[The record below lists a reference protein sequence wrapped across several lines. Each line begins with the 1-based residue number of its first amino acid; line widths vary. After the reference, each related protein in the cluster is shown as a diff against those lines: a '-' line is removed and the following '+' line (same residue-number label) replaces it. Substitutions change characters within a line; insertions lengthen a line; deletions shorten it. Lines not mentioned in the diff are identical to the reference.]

1 VLDIRGLV
9 AWPRRLFVSAMLR
22 LGRVSSEIE
31 RRLTKRLSDRSD
43 RSVIGRSGLFDIEW
57 YLAQNPDV
65 AAAGINPLVQYLHR
79 GASEGR
85 DPNPLFDTD
94 WYLAQ
99 NPDVAAAGINPL
111 LHYLRHGAAE
121 GRDPNPLF
129 DTDWYLAQNPDVAA
143 AGINPLA
150 HYLQSRMVRAAT
162 EFPEGL
168 SFFRFAR
175 RHRLGYVI
183 KTGEHPDGASSH
195 VAGLRAIR
203 SEELQPTCRR
213 GAEPLDNRRVDIIVP
228 ASRGFDRRHGD
239 RIRIM
244 VLLNHAFIDLIDLPR
259 RALGVLFTKGPRA
272 FLRKTLEALRERL
285 ASLKLGVRAM
295 PELPGDLS
303 LFRLGRWHRLEYVAK
318 TDERLAES
326 SSPSTVRPIQ
336 LKELLPSYRRGA
348 KAPDDRRVDVI
359 VPIYRGF
366 DETRRCVESVLAG
379 RPSNCAFGRLV
390 LIDDCGPEPEL
401 RRYLSDVARQDAVVL
416 LNNPANLGFVASVN
430 RGMAYAGSNDVILLN
445 SDTEVSGNWVDR
457 LVIQAHADSRIGTV
471 TPLSNN
477 ATICSYPDLGGQSTL
492 PPGTT
497 ARDMDSACAEANA
510 LRAVQIPTGVG
521 SCMYIKR
528 ACLDDVGAF
537 DEGTFAKGYGEETDF
552 CQRASLRGWVHLLAG
567 DVFVFHLGETSFG
580 DSSEEG
586 KAKALAIM
594 RERYPAYEQS
604 VARWIGLDPALSL
617 RLAATAALWRLSKR
631 PVVLHVLHSWGGGT
645 EKHVAELAARLVP
658 SALQLVLVAKRS
670 AQHVRFLLLISE
682 PPDWRAVEFASATMC
697 DVAPFLSS
705 FGLTQVHVH
714 HFVDVFD
721 QIVPFLRQLAL
732 PYDLSIHDYTV
743 ICPRINLVKDDAI
756 YCGEPD
762 EKGCL
767 RCLLKG
773 RGLGDD
779 ILWWRHLGISMIR
792 GADRVLC
799 PSIDAAKRIRKYV
812 PDSRIIIVPH
822 EDELYRPKRAVRLS
836 PLRPGDPLRVAV
848 LGTLSELKG
857 GSFLLDC
864 VEAASESGT
873 PIAWY
878 VVGEFSSSLKARAK
892 QLKRFISVT
901 GRYRV
906 DDVPRLI
913 DDVGPHVLLF
923 VQRWPETYS
932 FTLSEAFQAGYP
944 ILAPDIGAFSERVS
958 GLLNCGLYSLET
970 TPHELVA
977 KLASIHRHYL
987 ELGRPFDD
995 EGGHWTAPT
1004 GIGIETRFYLDQYP
1018 RRSRG
1023 DVVHPRNEELSG
1035 V

>member
-1 VLDIRGLV
+1 MVTV
-9 AWPRRLFVSAMLR
+9 
-22 LGRVSSEIE
+22 
-31 RRLTKRLSDRSD
+31 
-43 RSVIGRSGLFDIEW
+43 SGLF
-57 YLAQNPDV
+57 
-65 AAAGINPLVQYLHR
+65 
-79 GASEGR
+79 
-85 DPNPLFDTD
+85 
-94 WYLAQ
+94 
-99 NPDVAAAGINPL
+99 
-111 LHYLRHGAAE
+111 
-121 GRDPNPLF
+121 
-129 DTDWYLAQNPDVAA
+129 
-143 AGINPLA
+143 
-150 HYLQSRMVRAAT
+150 
-162 EFPEGL
+162 
-168 SFFRFAR
+168 
-175 RHRLGYVI
+175 
-183 KTGEHPDGASSH
+183 
-195 VAGLRAIR
+195 
-203 SEELQPTCRR
+203 
-213 GAEPLDNRRVDIIVP
+213 
-228 ASRGFDRRHGD
+228 
-239 RIRIM
+239 
-244 VLLNHAFIDLIDLPR
+244 LLNHDLIDLPR

-272 FLRKTLEALRERL
+272 FLRRT
-285 ASLKLGVRAM
+285 
-295 PELPGDLS
+295 
-303 LFRLGRWHRLEYVAK
+303 LEYVAK

-336 LKELLPSYRRGA
+336 LKELLPSCRRGA

-366 DETRRCVESVLAG
+366 DETRRCIESVLAS
-379 RPSNCAFGRLV
+379 RPSNCAFERLV

-401 RRYLSDVARQDAVVL
+401 RGYLSDVARQDAVVL
-416 LNNPANLGFVASVN
+416 LKNPANLGFVASVN

-457 LVIQAHADSRIGTV
+457 LVIQAHADPRIGTV

-528 ACLDDVGAF
+528 ACFDDVGAF
-537 DEGTFAKGYGEETDF
+537 DEDTFAKGYGEETDF
-552 CQRASLRGWVHLLAG
+552 CQRASHRGWVHLLAG

-580 DSSEEG
+580 ASSEER

-604 VARWIGLDPALSL
+604 VARWVGLDPALSL
-617 RLAATAALWRLSKR
+617 RLAATAALWRLRKR

-670 AQHVRFLLLISE
+670 AQHVGFLLLISE

-732 PYDLSIHDYTV
+732 PYDLSIHDYTA
-743 ICPRINLVKDDAI
+743 ICPRINLLKDDAI

-779 ILWWRHLGISMIR
+779 ILWWRDLGISMIR

-812 PDSRIIIVPH
+812 PDSRIIVVPH
-822 EDELYRPKRAVRLS
+822 EDELYRPKRVVRLS
-836 PLRPGDPLRVAV
+836 PLRPADPLRVAV
-848 LGTLSELKG
+848 LGTLSKQKG

-864 VEAASESGT
+864 VEAANESGT
-873 PIAWY
+873 PIVWY
-878 VVGEFSSSLKARAK
+878 AVGEFSSSSLKARAK
-892 QLKRFISVT
+892 QLRFLSVT

-932 FTLSEAFQAGYP
+932 FTLSEAFQTGYP

-970 TPHELVA
+970 TPHDLVA

-1004 GIGIETRFYLDQYP
+1004 GIAIETHFYRDRYP

-1023 DVVHPRNEELSG
+1023 DGCSSS
-1035 V
+1035 

>member
-1 VLDIRGLV
+1 
-9 AWPRRLFVSAMLR
+9 
-22 LGRVSSEIE
+22 
-31 RRLTKRLSDRSD
+31 
-43 RSVIGRSGLFDIEW
+43 VIGRSGLFDTDW

-65 AAAGINPLVQYLHR
+65 AAAGINPLVHYLRH
-79 GASEGR
+79 GAAEGR
-85 DPNPLFDTD
+85 GPNPLFDTDWYLAQNSDVAAAGINPLVHYLRHGAAGRLDPNPLFDTD

-99 NPDVAAAGINPL
+99 NPDVAAAGVNPL
-111 LHYLRHGAAE
+111 AHYLRHAAAE

-143 AGINPLA
+143 AGINPLV
-150 HYLQSRMVRAAT
+150 HYLRHGAEEGHDPNPSFDTDWYLAQNPDVAAAGINPLVHYLRHGAAEGRDAIHAAA

-168 SFFRFAR
+168 SFFRIAR

-183 KTGEHPDGASSH
+183 KTGEHPDAASSH
-195 VAGLRAIR
+195 IAGLRPIQA
-203 SEELQPTCRR
+203 EDLQPSC
-213 GAEPLDNRRVDIIVP
+213 
-228 ASRGFDRRHGD
+228 
-239 RIRIM
+239 
-244 VLLNHAFIDLIDLPR
+244 
-259 RALGVLFTKGPRA
+259 
-272 FLRKTLEALRERL
+272 
-285 ASLKLGVRAM
+285 
-295 PELPGDLS
+295 
-303 LFRLGRWHRLEYVAK
+303 
-318 TDERLAES
+318 
-326 SSPSTVRPIQ
+326 
-336 LKELLPSYRRGA
+336 RRGA
-348 KAPDDRRVDVI
+348 KAPDDRRIDVI
-359 VPIYRGF
+359 VPIYRGL
-366 DETRRCVESVLAG
+366 DETHRCIESVLAG
-379 RPSNCAFGRLV
+379 RLSNCAFGRLI

-477 ATICSYPDLGGQSTL
+477 ATICSYPDLGGRSTL
-492 PPGTT
+492 PAGTT

-552 CQRASLRGWVHLLAG
+552 CQRASHRGWIHLLAG

-580 DSSEEG
+580 ASSEER

-604 VARWIGLDPALSL
+604 VARWVGLDPALSL

-645 EKHVAELAARLVP
+645 EKYVAELAARLVP
-658 SALQLVLVAKRS
+658 SALQLVLVAKRR
-670 AQHVRFLLLISE
+670 AQHVGFLLLISE
-682 PPDWRAVEFASATMC
+682 PPDWRAVQFATATMS
-697 DVAPFLSS
+697 DVAAFLSS

-714 HFVDVFD
+714 HFLDVFE

-732 PYDLSIHDYTV
+732 PYDLSIHDYTT
-743 ICPRINLVKDDAI
+743 ICPRIHLVTDDAI

-767 RCLLKG
+767 RCLLKS

-799 PSIDAAKRIRKYV
+799 PSIEAAKRIRKYV
-812 PDSRIIIVPH
+812 PDSRIIVVPH
-822 EDELYRPKRAVRLS
+822 EDELYRPERAVRLS

-848 LGTLSELKG
+848 LGTLSEHKG

-864 VEAASESGT
+864 VKAANENGT

-878 VVGEFSSSLKARAK
+878 VVGEFSSSSLKARAK
-892 QLKRFISVT
+892 QLKKSLSVT

-906 DDVPRLI
+906 DDIPRLI

-932 FTLSEAFQAGYP
+932 FTLSEAFRTGYP
-944 ILAPDIGAFSERVS
+944 ILAPAIGAFSERVS
-958 GLLNCGLYSLET
+958 GLSGCGLYSLET

-977 KLASIHRHYL
+977 KLASIHRNYL
-987 ELGRPFDD
+987 MLGGPFDD
-995 EGGHWTAPT
+995 EGGHWTAP
-1004 GIGIETRFYLDQYP
+1004 IGIAIETHFYRDQYL

-1023 DVVHPRNEELSG
+1023 DGCSAS
-1035 V
+1035 

>member
-1 VLDIRGLV
+1 
-9 AWPRRLFVSAMLR
+9 
-22 LGRVSSEIE
+22 
-31 RRLTKRLSDRSD
+31 
-43 RSVIGRSGLFDIEW
+43 VIGRSGLFDTDW
-57 YLAQNPDV
+57 YLAQNPDVASAGINPLVHYLRHGAAEGRGPNPLFDTDWYLAQNSDV
-65 AAAGINPLVQYLHR
+65 AAAGINPLVHYLRH
-79 GASEGR
+79 GAAGR
-85 DPNPLFDTD
+85 LDPNPLFDTD

-111 LHYLRHGAAE
+111 AHYLRHAAAE

-143 AGINPLA
+143 AGINPLV
-150 HYLQSRMVRAAT
+150 HYLRHGAEEGHDPNPSFDTDWYLAQNPDVAAAGINPLVHYLRHGAAEGRDAIHAAA

-168 SFFRFAR
+168 SFFRIAR

-183 KTGEHPDGASSH
+183 KTGEHPDAASSH
-195 VAGLRAIR
+195 IAGLRPIQA
-203 SEELQPTCRR
+203 EELQPSC
-213 GAEPLDNRRVDIIVP
+213 
-228 ASRGFDRRHGD
+228 
-239 RIRIM
+239 
-244 VLLNHAFIDLIDLPR
+244 
-259 RALGVLFTKGPRA
+259 
-272 FLRKTLEALRERL
+272 
-285 ASLKLGVRAM
+285 
-295 PELPGDLS
+295 
-303 LFRLGRWHRLEYVAK
+303 
-318 TDERLAES
+318 
-326 SSPSTVRPIQ
+326 
-336 LKELLPSYRRGA
+336 RRGA
-348 KAPDDRRVDVI
+348 KAPDDRRIDVI
-359 VPIYRGF
+359 VPIYRGL
-366 DETRRCVESVLAG
+366 DETHRCIESVLAG
-379 RPSNCAFGRLV
+379 RLSNCAFGRLI

-477 ATICSYPDLGGQSTL
+477 ATICSYPDLGGRSTL
-492 PPGTT
+492 PAGTT

-552 CQRASLRGWVHLLAG
+552 CQRASHRGWIHLLAG

-580 DSSEEG
+580 ASSEER

-604 VARWIGLDPALSL
+604 VARWVGLDPALSL

-645 EKHVAELAARLVP
+645 EKYVAELAARLVP
-658 SALQLVLVAKRS
+658 SALQLVLVAKRR
-670 AQHVRFLLLISE
+670 AQHVGFLLLISE
-682 PPDWRAVEFASATMC
+682 PPDWRAVQFATATMS
-697 DVAPFLSS
+697 DVAAFLSS

-714 HFVDVFD
+714 HFLDVFE

-732 PYDLSIHDYTV
+732 PYDLSIHDYTT
-743 ICPRINLVKDDAI
+743 ICPRIHLVTDDAI

-767 RCLLKG
+767 RCLLKS

-799 PSIDAAKRIRKYV
+799 PSIEAAKRIRKYV
-812 PDSRIIIVPH
+812 PDSRIIVVPH
-822 EDELYRPKRAVRLS
+822 EDELYRPERAVRLS
-836 PLRPGDPLRVAV
+836 PLRPGDLLRVAV
-848 LGTLSELKG
+848 LGTLSEHKG

-864 VEAASESGT
+864 VKAANENGT

-878 VVGEFSSSLKARAK
+878 VVGEFSSSSLKARAK
-892 QLKRFISVT
+892 QLKKSLSVT

-906 DDVPRLI
+906 DDIPRLI

-932 FTLSEAFQAGYP
+932 FALSEAFQTGYP
-944 ILAPDIGAFSERVS
+944 ILAPAIGAFSERVS
-958 GLLNCGLYSLET
+958 GLSGCGLYSLET

-977 KLASIHRHYL
+977 KLASIHRNYL
-987 ELGRPFDD
+987 TLGGPFDD
-995 EGGHWTAPT
+995 EGGHWTAP
-1004 GIGIETRFYLDQYP
+1004 IGIAIETHFYRDQYL

-1023 DVVHPRNEELSG
+1023 DGCSAS
-1035 V
+1035 